1 MKKTN
6 LLICSL
12 IMAVAC
18 LNAGAQD
25 LFSPISKIGYESWS
39 KDIDKYF
46 TKYADVN
53 FIMPSDMMISP
64 DILESLVMYGGDL
77 TVTSQEGEKYSV
89 KCSRELYRSLK
100 LLAKH
105 SVMTS
110 SFVSHYMGI
119 DGQMYFMFYNFDGAR
134 CWSPYGMCRDI
145 VSVFE
150 EVMKGVRGNDIKRL
164 DKQIVVADSL
174 RHSIKRFYSK
184 EVIPITVSVSIPWT
198 QDNKP
203 AAIKHL
209 SLYSSFGSELS
220 SSNLDVVFTFADK
233 DFKEEYRELYR
244 EKYGRTIQQVAHW
257 IYALSDFADDE
268 NYVSFIVDDNVTEPQ
283 VSKDGKQYEIKLK
296 ESDLTVQKMLSL
308 IQQAL

>member
-1 MKKTN
+1 
-6 LLICSL
+6 
-12 IMAVAC
+12 
-18 LNAGAQD
+18 
-25 LFSPISKIGYESWS
+25 
-39 KDIDKYF
+39 
-46 TKYADVN
+46 
-53 FIMPSDMMISP
+53 
-64 DILESLVMYGGDL
+64 
-77 TVTSQEGEKYSV
+77 
-89 KCSRELYRSLK
+89 
-100 LLAKH
+100 
-105 SVMTS
+105 
-110 SFVSHYMGI
+110 
-119 DGQMYFMFYNFDGAR
+119 
-134 CWSPYGMCRDI
+134 
-145 VSVFE
+145 
-150 EVMKGVRGNDIKRL
+150 
-164 DKQIVVADSL
+164 
-174 RHSIKRFYSK
+174 
-184 EVIPITVSVSIPWT
+184 VSVSIPWT

>member
-6 LLICSL
+6 LLICLL
-12 IMAVAC
+12 IMAVFY

-25 LFSPISKIGYESWS
+25 LFSPISKTGYQSWD
-39 KDIDKYF
+39 KYIDKYF

-64 DILESLVMYGGDL
+64 DILESLVMFGGDL
-77 TVTSQEGEKYSV
+77 TVTSQEGKEYNV
-89 KCSRELYRSLK
+89 KCSPELYRSLK

-110 SFVSHYMGI
+110 SYVSDYMGF
-119 DGQMYFMFYNFDGAR
+119 DGQTYFLFYNFDGVR

-145 VSVFE
+145 VSVFS
-150 EVMKGVRGNDIKRL
+150 EVMKAVRDNDIKRL

-184 EVIPITVSVSIPWT
+184 EVIPITVTVSIPWT

-209 SLYSSFGSELS
+209 SLYSS
-220 SSNLDVVFTFADK
+220 NLDVVFTFDNK
-233 DFKEEYRELYR
+233 DYKEEYRALYR

-257 IYALSDFADDE
+257 IYALSDIADDE

-296 ESDLTVQKMLSL
+296 ESDLTARKMLSL
-308 IQQAL
+308 IQLAYK